1 MLTKNR
7 LSELSAVYRDGLL
20 DSVLPFWLDNAIDRE
35 CGGYLNCLDRDGTV
49 ICTDKPM
56 WAHGRFIWMLSTLYN
71 TVESRPEWLDAAA
84 HGVDFLRKHVFD
96 TDGRMFFSTTREG
109 LPLRK
114 RRYIFTE
121 TFGLVALAAYAKA
134 ANDDRAAR
142 EAADLY
148 DLIVRHIETP
158 GVSEPKI
165 IPETRQSKGL
175 VVPMILTVSCQVLR
189 DTIGHQDCDA
199 RIDRCIQEI
208 ERDFVRPE
216 LEAVIESVG
225 PDGEFQD
232 TFEGRMI
239 CPGHAIEGAWFILHE
254 AKHRG
259 NNSRLRDLGL
269 RMLDWS
275 WRWGWDEE
283 YGGIL
288 YYRDARNLPCTEY
301 WHDMKFWWPHNEAVI
316 ATLLAYDL
324 TGDEK
329 YARWH
334 GMVHD
339 WTHEH
344 FPDPEH
350 GEWYGYLHR
359 DGRLSTRL
367 KGNMWKGPFHVP
379 RMQWYC
385 WQLCQDMLSRG

>member
-1 MLTKNR
+1 MLTDDR
-7 LSELSAVYRDGLL
+7 LTELSAVYRDGLL
-20 DSVLPFWLDNAIDRE
+20 ESVLPFWLNNAIDRE

-49 ICTDKPM
+49 LSTDKPM

-71 TVESRPEWLDAAA
+71 TVEQRPEWLEAAA
-84 HGVDFLRKHVFD
+84 HGVAFLRKHAFD
-96 TDGRMFFSTTREG
+96 EDGRMFFTTTREG
-109 LPLRK
+109 RPLRK

-134 ANDDRAAR
+134 ADDERAAR
-142 EAADLY
+142 EAIDLY
-148 DLIVRHIETP
+148 GLIVRHIETP
-158 GVSEPKI
+158 GLTEPKVN
-165 IPETRQSKGL
+165 PDTRQSKGL
-175 VVPMILTVSCQVLR
+175 VIPMIMTATCQVLR
-189 DTIGHQDCDA
+189 DTIGHPDCDA

-208 ERDFVRPE
+208 EQDFVRPE
-216 LEAVIESVG
+216 FEAVIESVG

-232 TFEGRMI
+232 TFDGRMI
-239 CPGHAIEGAWFILHE
+239 CPGHAIEGAWFVLHD
-254 AKHRG
+254 AKHRD
-259 NNSRLRDLGL
+259 NDHHLRELGL

-275 WRWGWDEE
+275 WKWGWDEE
-283 YGGIL
+283 YGGIT

-301 WHDMKFWWPHNEAVI
+301 WHDMKFWWPQNEAVI

-334 GMVHD
+334 EMIHD
-339 WTHEH
+339 WTHTR

-385 WQLCQDMLSRG
+385 WQLCDELLNRS